1 MVRLVSGMRVGELAR
16 RAGLTVRT
24 LHHYD
29 EIGLL
34 SPSARTES
42 GHRLYGAA
50 DVERLQQIVSLRQLG
65 FPLVEIRA
73 MLAGSE
79 TPVLDVIE
87 MQIGRVSE
95 QIRLQQQL
103 RSQLDLIARRLRNNG
118 SAPVEELLRTMEMM
132 SMVDKYYSEEQLA
145 WLRKRREEVGEE
157 RIREVEAEW
166 PRLMAEVMAEME
178 TGTDPTDPKLRP
190 LLDRWSGL
198 VSEFTGGDA
207 GIAKSL
213 NSMHEHED
221 TVPTGEQID
230 RELFAYVGKAMA
242 ARIQ

>member
-1 MVRLVSGMRVGELAR
+1 MRNVGMRVGELAR
-16 RAGLTVRT
+16 RTGLTVRT

-34 SPSARTES
+34 APSSRTAS
-42 GHRLYGAA
+42 GHRLYDAS

-65 FPLVEIRA
+65 FPLDEIRE
-73 MLAGSE
+73 LLEQPDRSFL
-79 TPVLDVIE
+79 PVIE
-87 MQIGRVSE
+87 MQIGRVRE
-95 QIRLQQQL
+95 QIRLQRQL
-103 RSQLDLIARRLRNNG
+103 HGQLELIADRLRRHG

-132 SMVDKYYSEEQLA
+132 SMVDKYYSEDQLE

-166 PRLMAEVMAEME
+166 PRLMAEVRAEME
-178 TGTDPTDPKLRP
+178 AGTAPTDPKLQP

-198 VSEFTGGDA
+198 VAEFTGDNP

-213 NSMHEHED
+213 NTMYENED
-221 TVPTGEQID
+221 ATPDGQQID
-230 RELFAYVGKAMA
+230 RELFAYVGEAMA
-242 ARIQ
+242 ARTQ

>member
-1 MVRLVSGMRVGELAR
+1 MRVGELAR

-34 SPSARTES
+34 SPPVRTES

-65 FPLVEIRA
+65 FPLDEIGA
-73 MLAGSE
+73 LLAGPD
-79 TPVLDVIE
+79 TPILRVIE
-87 MQIGRVSE
+87 MQIERVRE

-103 RSQLDLIARRLRNNG
+103 RSHLEMIAEHLRRNG

-132 SMVDKYYSEEQLA
+132 SMVNKYYSEEQLE
-145 WLRKRREEVGEE
+145 WLRKRREDVGEE

-166 PRLMAEVMAEME
+166 PRLMAEVRAEME
-178 TGTDPTDPKLRP
+178 AGTDPADPKLKP
-190 LLDRWSGL
+190 LMDRWSGL
-198 VSEFTGGDA
+198 VAEFTGGNP
-207 GIAKSL
+207 GIEKSL
-213 NSMHEHED
+213 TSFYENETAM
-221 TVPTGEQID
+221 PTDDQID
-230 RELFAYVGKAMA
+230 RELFAYAGEAMA
-242 ARIQ
+242 ARSQ